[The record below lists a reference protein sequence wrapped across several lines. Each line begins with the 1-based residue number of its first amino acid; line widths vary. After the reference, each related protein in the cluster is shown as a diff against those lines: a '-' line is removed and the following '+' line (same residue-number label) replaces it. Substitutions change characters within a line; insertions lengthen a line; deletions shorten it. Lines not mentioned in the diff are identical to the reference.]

1 VVSRSQG
8 TRAFHRAVRGQDA
21 LAAARHASREVCSET
36 LGPAVAQQGLT
47 KIPRTG
53 LGRRGSGQ
61 ADRTMFIPPC
71 STSLPKA
78 PARMSQTACV
88 SPSFGRFGRLM
99 CARPALTK
107 ALLSQLMGP

>member
-1 VVSRSQG
+1 VPSIELSEVKTHWRRRAMRLVRCAAKRSAPQW
-8 TRAFHRAVRGQDA
+8 RNRG
-21 LAAARHASREVCSET
+21 S
-36 LGPAVAQQGLT
+36 P

-99 CARPALTK
+99 CARPALTE